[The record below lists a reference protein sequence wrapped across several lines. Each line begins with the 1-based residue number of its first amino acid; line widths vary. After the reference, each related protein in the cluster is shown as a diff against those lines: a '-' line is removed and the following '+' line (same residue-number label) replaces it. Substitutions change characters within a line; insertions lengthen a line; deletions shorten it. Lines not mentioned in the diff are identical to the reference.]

1 MKRLVLSALLL
12 SSSFAVAGGAAQPV
26 TASTL
31 RLSAPVGTAVNY
43 QTTTKTRVQLGD
55 VTVTAR
61 PGAEMDQ
68 ETLDLTRDAIQQ
80 GFSQDMQNMTQ
91 TVTGQA
97 TYRVT
102 GRDAAGNV
110 TLSTSVTQSSG
121 AAGDITI
128 NLTERV
134 APGGQR
140 QVTGVKVDSADP
152 QVREILSKFT
162 PEQLNALSGQQG
174 GSANLYSMPLVQ
186 GKGRTVT
193 SSADVQGFLGGLL
206 GSLPSAASLDLK
218 SSPLKVTETTT
229 YTGLNAQGL
238 HAFAS
243 SFSAQPWKLDFT
255 LPGDAGNMNIT
266 LSRMSGKATLL
277 YRRDGL
283 LASQSTTTD
292 MQMRLSMTMDDQVV
306 DITMN
311 MQQEMT
317 LKQK

>member
-1 MKRLVLSALLL
+1 M
-12 SSSFAVAGGAAQPV
+12 
-26 TASTL
+26 
-31 RLSAPVGTAVNY
+31 
-43 QTTTKTRVQLGD
+43 
-55 VTVTAR
+55 
-61 PGAEMDQ
+61 
-68 ETLDLTRDAIQQ
+68 
-80 GFSQDMQNMTQ
+80 
-91 TVTGQA
+91 
-97 TYRVT
+97 
-102 GRDAAGNV
+102 
-110 TLSTSVTQSSG
+110 
-121 AAGDITI
+121 

-152 QVREILSKFT
+152 QVQAIFSKFT

-206 GSLPSAASLDLK
+206 GSLPGAASVDLK

-266 LSRMSGKATLL
+266 LSRMSGKATML

-283 LASQSTTTD
+283 LADQSTTTD